1 MIEKFIEA
9 KLAES
14 SADIIIREPVPFGS
28 FAYDMCY
35 DMAQQYGCAEVVW
48 YSLNGTRVSEGGY
61 HAD

>member
-9 KLAES
+9 KFN
-14 SADIIIREPVPFGS
+14 DTVIREPVPYGS
-28 FAYDMCY
+28 FAYYMCY
-35 DMAQQYGCAEVVW
+35 AMAQQYGYAEVVW

>member
-9 KLAES
+9 KFN
-14 SADIIIREPVPFGS
+14 DTVIREPVPYGS
-28 FAYDMCY
+28 FAYDICY
-35 DMAQQYGCAEVVW
+35 AMAQQYGYAEVVW

>member
-9 KLAES
+9 KFN
-14 SADIIIREPVPFGS
+14 DTVIREPGPFGS

-35 DMAQQYGCAEVVW
+35 DMAQQYGYAEVVW

>member
-9 KLAES
+9 KFN
-14 SADIIIREPVPFGS
+14 DTVIRDPVPYGS

-35 DMAQQYGCAEVVW
+35 AMAQQYGYAEVVW

>member
-9 KLAES
+9 KFN
-14 SADIIIREPVPFGS
+14 DTVIREPVTFGS

-35 DMAQQYGCAEVVW
+35 DMAQQYGYAEVVW

>member
-9 KLAES
+9 KFN
-14 SADIIIREPVPFGS
+14 DTVIREPVPYGS

-35 DMAQQYGCAEVVW
+35 AMAQQYGYAEVVC

>member
-9 KLAES
+9 KFN
-14 SADIIIREPVPFGS
+14 DTVIREPVPFGS

-35 DMAQQYGCAEVVW
+35 AMAQQYGYAEVVW

>member
-9 KLAES
+9 KFN
-14 SADIIIREPVPFGS
+14 DTIIREPVPYGS

-35 DMAQQYGCAEVVW
+35 AMAQQYGYAEVVW